1 MRRLLVFSLMLASL
15 AMVSCK
21 TAEVKDPMKE
31 RIDEYLTVDPNAKE
45 LFRVLMMSDRYLLS
59 QMNHADRIRR
69 NEDAGGDKYMTEEL
83 KKFDKIDEERD
94 GVIAVWL
101 YPDSG
106 RLMKVRPKKLTY
118 LVEIDKLVVEDIQR
132 WSFQFPAKDVYP
144 TQFDVRYRVILR
156 KTLSD
161 EEIMKEVREKIIEKT
176 GSR

>member
-1 MRRLLVFSLMLASL
+1 MRRLLVFSIAVASL
-15 AMVSCK
+15 LFVSCK
-21 TAEVKDPMKE
+21 TAEVKDPLKE
-31 RIDEYLTVDPNAKE
+31 RIDEYLSVNPNTKE
-45 LFRVLMMSDRYLLS
+45 LFRVLMMSDRYLIA
-59 QMNHADRIRR
+59 QMNHTEKILR
-69 NEDAGGDKYMTEEL
+69 NEDSGGDRYMTEEL
-83 KKFDKIDEERD
+83 KKFDKIDEERE

-118 LVEIDKLVVEDIQR
+118 LMEIDKLIVEDIQR

-161 EEIMKEVREKIIEKT
+161 DEIMKEVRDKIIEKT

>member
-1 MRRLLVFSLMLASL
+1 VRRLLVFSIAVASL
-15 AMVSCK
+15 LFVSCK
-21 TAEVKDPMKE
+21 TAEVKDPLKE
-31 RIDEYLTVDPNAKE
+31 RIDEYLSVNPNTKE
-45 LFRVLMMSDRYLLS
+45 LFRVLMMSDRYLIA
-59 QMNHADRIRR
+59 QMNHTEKILR
-69 NEDAGGDKYMTEEL
+69 NEDSGGDRYMTEEL
-83 KKFDKIDEERD
+83 KKFDKIDEERE

-118 LVEIDKLVVEDIQR
+118 LMEIDKLIVEDIQR

-161 EEIMKEVREKIIEKT
+161 DEIMKEVRDKIIEKT

>member
-1 MRRLLVFSLMLASL
+1 MRRLLVFFIAVASL
-15 AMVSCK
+15 LFVSCK
-21 TAEVKDPMKE
+21 TAEVKDPLKE
-31 RIDEYLTVDPNAKE
+31 RIDEYLSVNPNTKE
-45 LFRVLMMSDRYLLS
+45 LFRVLMMSDRYLIA
-59 QMNHADRIRR
+59 QMNHTEKILR
-69 NEDAGGDKYMTEEL
+69 NEDSGGDRYMTEEL
-83 KKFDKIDEERD
+83 KKFDKIDEERE

-118 LVEIDKLVVEDIQR
+118 LMEIDKLIVEDIQR

-161 EEIMKEVREKIIEKT
+161 DEIMKEVRDKIIEKT

>member
-1 MRRLLVFSLMLASL
+1 M
-15 AMVSCK
+15 SCK
-21 TAEVKDPMKE
+21 TAEVKDPLKE
-31 RIDEYLTVDPNAKE
+31 RIDEYLSVNPNTKE
-45 LFRVLMMSDRYLLS
+45 LFRVLMMSDRYLIA
-59 QMNHADRIRR
+59 QMNHTEKILRS
-69 NEDAGGDKYMTEEL
+69 EDSGGDRYMTEEL
-83 KKFDKIDEERD
+83 KKFDKIDEERE

-118 LVEIDKLVVEDIQR
+118 LMEIDKLIVEDIQR

-161 EEIMKEVREKIIEKT
+161 DEIMKEVRDKIIEKT